1 MNTKASILTLAI
13 LLLAAIATSAS
24 PEADSL
30 HYSVMTPDFKVKE
43 FTAKDLDL
51 HAVAPDTAYLPSL
64 RHTML
69 NDKKVSLYALPYST
83 TLSIPNW
90 KRMWI
95 NTGTLFTA
103 GFAALGVL
111 ELLPDGATDWN
122 KARLHQTPPM
132 TRWWDHVKVGP
143 HWDRDNPIF
152 NYILHPYGGAAYYMS
167 ARSQGFNVKQ
177 SMVYS
182 FMVSTFF
189 WEYGIEA
196 FMEIPSIQDLIIT
209 PVVGS
214 VVGEFFY
221 KGKRKIVENGYTLLG
236 SRFLGGV
243 AAFVLDPVN
252 EFVGLFAGNDAREV
266 ASYYRAGRHNSRK
279 VTVSSMPMFS
289 PNFVGLSV
297 VAVF

>member
-1 MNTKASILTLAI
+1 MNAKASIITLAI
-13 LLLAAIATSAS
+13 AILAAITTSAS

-30 HYSVMTPDFKVKE
+30 YKSVMATEFKGIDMQEAALK
-43 FTAKDLDL
+43 
-51 HAVAPDTAYLPSL
+51 PDTSYLPALRRSL
-64 RHTML
+64 LSDH
-69 NDKKVSLYALPYST
+69 KISLYALPYST
-83 TLSIPNW
+83 SLSIPNW
-90 KRMWI
+90 KRLWI
-95 NTGTLFTA
+95 NTGSLFTA

-122 KARLHQTPPM
+122 KSRLHETPAL
-132 TRWWDHVKVGP
+132 TRWWDHVRVGP
-143 HWDRDNPIF
+143 HWDRDNAIF

-177 SMVYS
+177 STVYS
-182 FMVSTFF
+182 FLVSTFF

-252 EFVGLFAGNDAREV
+252 EFVGLFAGNDARRI
-266 ASYYRAGRHNSRK
+266 ASYYREDSRSRRK

-289 PNFVGLSV
+289 PSYIGLSV

>member
-1 MNTKASILTLAI
+1 MNIKASFITLATLI
-13 LLLAAIATSAS
+13 LASVAASAS

-30 HYSVMTPDFKVKE
+30 HSGVMAPSFGIHE
-43 FTAKDLDL
+43 FTARDLNL
-51 HAVAPDTAYLPSL
+51 HAAAPDTAYLPSL
-64 RHTML
+64 RRQML
-69 NDKKVSLYALPYST
+69 IDKKTSLYALPYSS

-90 KRMWI
+90 KRLWI
-95 NTGTLFTA
+95 NTGSLFTA

-221 KGKRKIVENGYTLLG
+221 KGKRHIVENGYTLLG

-252 EFVGLFAGNDAREV
+252 EFVGMFAGNEARKIG
-266 ASYYRAGRHNSRK
+266 SLYRAERRSSHK

-289 PNFVGLSV
+289 PHYVGLSV